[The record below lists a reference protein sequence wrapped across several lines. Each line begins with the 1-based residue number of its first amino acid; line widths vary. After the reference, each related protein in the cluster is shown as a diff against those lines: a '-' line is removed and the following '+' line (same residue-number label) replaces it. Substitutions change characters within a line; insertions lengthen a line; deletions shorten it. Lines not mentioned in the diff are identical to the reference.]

1 MACIDKY
8 PDKQSQEYKDCMKQT
23 AGDNEFNAFNSLG
36 LPEFTLK
43 EAIDNTNEDLGIY
56 QEKRKVSPTAEEYD
70 KEKSQADSLALQ
82 QIINKNRSTAGL
94 EPQDNTDTAYDPNKD
109 VNQLTETTISKD
121 VTDVSKKELE
131 KRAEADAERKAI
143 ADGSKKLTFEESIKN
158 SASNFLLQLQGVDDR
173 AKWLWAYA
181 GRLDAQMGYGGP
193 GAEEKWTKMMAES
206 EAEQQKLESQN
217 KSTIGFTD
225 LGGDATMG
233 ENILGGAAATINA
246 ISSFGASAVTSIGTM
261 GVGLASDMISGSVR
275 DFNNQKAE
283 ELGITVDELIDS
295 GKSEIMTPALIGGVG
310 FALEKAGI
318 KGVTSAI
325 NAMAI
330 GPKRALIKVL
340 NASSKEG
347 GTEWLQTGLD
357 EMNSLIA
364 KGMSA
369 TVEAEIKDK
378 GGNLI
383 KTQVPNP
390 ELIGLVWK
398 KMGSKEG
405 IEALLQGA
413 VGGGVSAGGG
423 RGIKKI
429 NRLNGQANIRSNQ
442 DNATITNLVS
452 EINTAEEALSNPK
465 LSPEDRKTF
474 EDFNKAKKAELNTVK
489 SQ

>member
-1 MACIDKY
+1 
-8 PDKQSQEYKDCMKQT
+8 
-23 AGDNEFNAFNSLG
+23 
-36 LPEFTLK
+36 
-43 EAIDNTNEDLGIY
+43 
-56 QEKRKVSPTAEEYD
+56 
-70 KEKSQADSLALQ
+70 
-82 QIINKNRSTAGL
+82 
-94 EPQDNTDTAYDPNKD
+94 
-109 VNQLTETTISKD
+109 
-121 VTDVSKKELE
+121 
-131 KRAEADAERKAI
+131 
-143 ADGSKKLTFEESIKN
+143 
-158 SASNFLLQLQGVDDR
+158 
-173 AKWLWAYA
+173 
-181 GRLDAQMGYGGP
+181 
-193 GAEEKWTKMMAES
+193 
-206 EAEQQKLESQN
+206 
-217 KSTIGFTD
+217 
-225 LGGDATMG
+225 
-233 ENILGGAAATINA
+233 
-246 ISSFGASAVTSIGTM
+246 M

-423 RGIKKI
+423 RGIKNI

-442 DNATITNLVS
+442 DNTTITNLVS

-489 SQ
+489 RKSVDLVNELDDAQVETLNKNSEIVAETLNEIKKTDNNKTFTINERSVLVTALKQKAKVAQQAVYNIKNEAELKIKKKNTPRKLTPEQEKINKQLDETVSRYYTSIDDLPKPIRS